1 MAVSIILFSM
11 INLLDKPLAV
21 ISPLRLVNLFTDANL
36 SDAIL
41 AAGLIAFPA
50 NLGSTMCLQAVQ
62 VYINRNVPEHQQG
75 GIFGLQQVQ
84 ENVLNLVVILLL
96 GVIAVVTGP
105 QYIFLFAPI
114 VVGALGLALLYY
126 TFWHSTG
133 KVPHLSES
141 IGFLVKDQPP
151 EEIHDVDSGGSDSNR
166 SGET

>member
-1 MAVSIILFSM
+1 
-11 INLLDKPLAV
+11 
-21 ISPLRLVNLFTDANL
+21 
-36 SDAIL
+36 
-41 AAGLIAFPA
+41 
-50 NLGSTMCLQAVQ
+50 MCLKD
-62 VYINRNVPEHQQG
+62 QQG
-75 GIFGLQQVQ
+75 GVFGLQQVQ

-96 GVIAVVTGP
+96 GVIAVATGP

-141 IGFLVKDQPP
+141 IGFLVEDQPP
-151 EEIHDVDSGGSDSNR
+151 EEIHDVGSGGSDSNR